1 MSVLSVSAAVLA
13 GGKAE
18 RMSGRDKG
26 LLLFRGEPMARSV
39 GNILQLVSCCVF
51 INANRHR
58 QDYASLGFD
67 VVADDEEHCGK
78 GPLSGLITCL
88 THADTSHL
96 LISPCD
102 TPCISAAAFEQL
114 KAAAQASPG
123 NIYYLR
129 SPSGVHPLHAILPVT
144 AALTALRSFLKSQ
157 NRLSVMAF
165 YEAFGSLAVDWHNE
179 HEMINVNTP
188 EELNS

>member
-1 MSVLSVSAAVLA
+1 MSVMSVSAAVLA

-39 GNILQLVSCCVF
+39 GNALQLVSHCVF
-51 INANRHR
+51 INANQHR
-58 QDYASLGFD
+58 QDYLSLGFE
-67 VVADDEEHCGK
+67 VVADDEEHRGK
-78 GPLSGLITCL
+78 GPLSGLISCL
-88 THADTSHL
+88 AYANTSHL

-102 TPCISAAAFEQL
+102 TPCISSAAFEQL

-129 SPSGVHPLHAILPVT
+129 SASGVHPLHAILPVT

-165 YEAFGSLAVDWHNE
+165 YEVFGSFAIDWRNE
-179 HEMINVNTP
+179 HEMNNINTLK
-188 EELNS
+188 ELND